1 MIEPAF
7 ENTNLNRRSSGT
19 RGRLSLLDHRGVI
32 RYDAIYDY
40 C

>member
-1 MIEPAF
+1 MIELA
-7 ENTNLNRRSSGT
+7 LA